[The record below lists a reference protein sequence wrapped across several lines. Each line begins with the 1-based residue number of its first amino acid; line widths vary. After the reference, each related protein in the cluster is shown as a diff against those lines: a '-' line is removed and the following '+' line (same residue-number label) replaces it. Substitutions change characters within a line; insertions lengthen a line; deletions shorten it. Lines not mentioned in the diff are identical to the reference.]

1 MNLYRII
8 ILLLQSI
15 YSYLFII
22 LLICSCTNSK
32 SDKNDNINSIL
43 IKDSDLNK
51 KYKLSEIIDSV
62 LLIPLETN
70 DSCLIGNISKI
81 LMVGDTICI
90 LDGKVNRILYFDKQG
105 KFISA
110 ISHMGRAPFEYL
122 SLDDF
127 CRLNNGNIAVINS
140 SIKKLIIY
148 NSKGEG
154 VDVQKL
160 PFFADAL
167 EQLNDSILVFNG
179 SSFEDRIILWNYKQQ
194 RIINSYIKYDKRF
207 SRRILKPFTK
217 YGEEV
222 FWRQNFHSELF
233 KVDENKLY
241 KVRKVDFG
249 KHSFKGEV
257 VQGAMGLYILPSNVA
272 EIYYYTETPNYIVFR
287 FSCEDLSE
295 NPYFVFHS
303 KNSKQNIVLNEVNF
317 IDDMIYY
324 PTPPQVVIDAPEERF
339 ISILTP
345 SFWFNYLEKEE
356 LHHVKHKNFNILKEQ
371 IKNIHFSDN
380 PVIAIYTLK
389 PF

>member
-1 MNLYRII
+1 MYLYKI
-8 ILLLQSI
+8 ILLFRSI
-15 YSYLFII
+15 YFYLFIV
-22 LLICSCTNSK
+22 LIVYSCTYDK
-32 SDKNDNINSIL
+32 SDKNVNSIS
-43 IKDSDLNK
+43 IKDSDFNK

-81 LMVGDTICI
+81 LMSGDTICI
-90 LDGKVNRILYFDKQG
+90 LDEKVNRILYFDKQG

-110 ISHMGRAPFEYL
+110 ISHIGRAPFEYL

-127 CRLNNGNIAVINS
+127 CRLSNGNIAVVNS

-154 VDVQKL
+154 VAVQRL

-179 SSFEDRIILWNYKQQ
+179 SSFEDRVILWNYKQQ
-194 RIINSYIKYDKRF
+194 RKMNSYIKYDKRF
-207 SRRILKPFTK
+207 SRRILKPFIK

-233 KVDENKLY
+233 KVGENELS
-241 KVRKVDFG
+241 KVREVDFG

-257 VQGAMGLYILPSNVA
+257 VQGVMGLYMLPSNVA
-272 EIYYYTETPNYIVFR
+272 EMYYYTETLNYIVFR
-287 FSCEDLSE
+287 FSCEDLGE

-317 IDDMIYY
+317 VDDMTYY
-324 PTPPQVVIDAPEERF
+324 PTPPQVIADVPEERF
-339 ISILTP
+339 ISILIP
-345 SFWFNYLEKEE
+345 SFWFNYLEKEGHYYAE
-356 LHHVKHKNFNILKEQ
+356 HKNFNTLKEQ
-371 IKNIHFSDN
+371 IKNIQFSDN
-380 PVIAIYTLK
+380 PVIAIYKLK